1 MMKWSNG
8 IDLRPSVPMLCLGLV
23 LGVGLLC
30 WVWLRGAAQE
40 SRQQHLRRL
49 CALTLFLCF
58 DLVLF
63 GSFTRLS
70 DSGLG
75 CPDWP
80 GCYGFVS
87 PVGAGLDIATAHQT
101 MPQGPVSLSKAW
113 IEMIHRYA
121 AMTVGFLIFI
131 LCVETWR
138 MHLKELKS
146 ALKHESRRVA
156 LWCASASLMWVILQ
170 GAFGAL
176 TVTSKLWPAI
186 VSLHLL
192 GGMGLLA
199 LLVAQWHAY
208 GAWPKASAVQEAQ
221 WVANVHVDP
230 NAIEK
235 IKTVSLGRWLTLGAC
250 VLVVQ
255 LALGAWVS
263 TNYAVLACQTFPLC
277 QESWWPQMDFAQG
290 FELWRPLGLTSAQEP
305 LVFQALTA
313 IHYVHRLTAFLVFG
327 VLGMLSLKLFKSGHT
342 RLGLA
347 LSGLLLL
354 QLLTGLSNVVL
365 GWPMIGA
372 ILHVAG
378 ASGLVITL
386 MWSSLQ
392 FLQDRSAKR
401 FGSMQGRS
409 HEA

>member
-208 GAWPKASAVQEAQ
+208 GAWPKASAVQEAE
-221 WVANVHVDP
+221 WAANVHVDP

>member
-87 PVGAGLDIATAHQT
+87 PVGAGLDIAAAHQT

-208 GAWPKASAVQEAQ
+208 GAWPKASAVQEAE
-221 WVANVHVDP
+221 WAANIHVDP

-401 FGSMQGRS
+401 FGSIKGRS

>member
-8 IDLRPSVPMLCLGLV
+8 FDLRPSVPMLCLGLV

-30 WVWLRGAAQE
+30 WVWLRGAAEE

-87 PVGAGLDIATAHQT
+87 PIGAGLDIAAAHQT
-101 MPQGPVSLSKAW
+101 MPQGPVSLTKAW

-121 AMTVGFLIFI
+121 AMTVGFLILI

-138 MHLKELKS
+138 MHIKELKS
-146 ALKHESRRVA
+146 ALKHESKRVE
-156 LWCASASLMWVILQ
+156 LWCASASLIWVILQ

-192 GGMGLLA
+192 GGMVLLA

-208 GAWPKASAVQEAQ
+208 GAWPKASADQEA
-221 WVANVHVDP
+221 VKTGHVDVDP
-230 NAIEK
+230 NALEN
-235 IKTVSLGRWLTLGAC
+235 IKTFALGPWLTWGAC
-250 VLVVQ
+250 VLVLQ

-263 TNYAVLACQTFPLC
+263 TNYAVLACQTFPMC

-313 IHYVHRLTAFLVFG
+313 IHYVHRLTAYLVFG
-327 VLGMLSLKLFKSGHT
+327 VLGMLSMKLFKSGRI

-386 MWSSLQ
+386 MWSSLHY
-392 FLQDRSAKR
+392 LQDRSAKR
-401 FGSMQGRS
+401 SGSMKDRS
-409 HEA
+409 LEA

>member
-87 PVGAGLDIATAHQT
+87 PVGAGLDIAAAHQT

-208 GAWPKASAVQEAQ
+208 GAWPKASAVQEAE
-221 WVANVHVDP
+221 WAANVHVDP

-327 VLGMLSLKLFKSGHT
+327 VLGMLSMKLFKSGHT

>member
-87 PVGAGLDIATAHQT
+87 PVGAGLDIAAAHQT

-208 GAWPKASAVQEAQ
+208 GAWPKASAVQEAE
-221 WVANVHVDP
+221 WAANVHVDP

-235 IKTVSLGRWLTLGAC
+235 IKTVSLGRWLTLGAS

-327 VLGMLSLKLFKSGHT
+327 VLGMLSMKLFKSGRT

>member
-1 MMKWSNG
+1 
-8 IDLRPSVPMLCLGLV
+8 
-23 LGVGLLC
+23 
-30 WVWLRGAAQE
+30 
-40 SRQQHLRRL
+40 
-49 CALTLFLCF
+49 
-58 DLVLF
+58 
-63 GSFTRLS
+63 
-70 DSGLG
+70 
-75 CPDWP
+75 
-80 GCYGFVS
+80 
-87 PVGAGLDIATAHQT
+87 
-101 MPQGPVSLSKAW
+101 
-113 IEMIHRYA
+113 
-121 AMTVGFLIFI
+121 
-131 LCVETWR
+131 

-327 VLGMLSLKLFKSGHT
+327 VLGMLSLKLFRSGHT
-342 RLGLA
+342 RMGLA

>member
-87 PVGAGLDIATAHQT
+87 PVGAGLDIAAAHQT

-208 GAWPKASAVQEAQ
+208 GAWPKASAVQEAE
-221 WVANVHVDP
+221 WAANVHVDP

-401 FGSMQGRS
+401 FGSIKGRS

>member
-87 PVGAGLDIATAHQT
+87 PVGAGLDIAAAHQT

-208 GAWPKASAVQEAQ
+208 GAWPKASAVQEAE
-221 WVANVHVDP
+221 WAANVHVDP

-327 VLGMLSLKLFKSGHT
+327 VLGMLSMKLFKSGHT
-342 RLGLA
+342 RLGLV

-392 FLQDRSAKR
+392 FLQDRSA
-401 FGSMQGRS
+401 
-409 HEA
+409 

>member
-208 GAWPKASAVQEAQ
+208 GAWPKASAVQEAE
-221 WVANVHVDP
+221 WAANVHVDP

-277 QESWWPQMDFAQG
+277 QESWWPQMNFAQG

>member
-208 GAWPKASAVQEAQ
+208 GAWPKASAVQEAE
-221 WVANVHVDP
+221 WAANIHVDP

>member
-87 PVGAGLDIATAHQT
+87 PVGAGLDIAAAHQT

-208 GAWPKASAVQEAQ
+208 GAWPKASAVQEAE
-221 WVANVHVDP
+221 WAANVHVDP
-230 NAIEK
+230 NAIEI

>member
-87 PVGAGLDIATAHQT
+87 PVGAGLDIAAAHQT

-208 GAWPKASAVQEAQ
+208 GAWPKASAVQEAE
-221 WVANVHVDP
+221 WAANIHVDP

-347 LSGLLLL
+347 MSGLLLL

-401 FGSMQGRS
+401 FGSIKGRS

>member
-1 MMKWSNG
+1 MKWSNG

-208 GAWPKASAVQEAQ
+208 GAWPKASAVQEAE
-221 WVANVHVDP
+221 WAANVHVDP

-277 QESWWPQMDFAQG
+277 QESWWPQMNFAQG

>member
-1 MMKWSNG
+1 MMRWSNG

-87 PVGAGLDIATAHQT
+87 PVGAGLDIAAAHQT

-208 GAWPKASAVQEAQ
+208 GAWPKASAVQEAE
-221 WVANVHVDP
+221 WAANVHVDP

-327 VLGMLSLKLFKSGHT
+327 VLGMLSMKLFKSGHT

>member
-87 PVGAGLDIATAHQT
+87 PVGAGLDIAAAHQT

-208 GAWPKASAVQEAQ
+208 GAWPKASAVQEAE
-221 WVANVHVDP
+221 WAANVHVDP

-327 VLGMLSLKLFKSGHT
+327 VLGMLSMKLFKSGHT
-342 RLGLA
+342 RLGLV

-392 FLQDRSAKR
+392 FLQDLSAKR

>member
-87 PVGAGLDIATAHQT
+87 PVGAGLDIAAAHQT

-176 TVTSKLWPAI
+176 SVSIKLCPAI

-208 GAWPKASAVQEAQ
+208 GAWPKASAVQEAE
-221 WVANVHVDP
+221 WAANVHVDP

-401 FGSMQGRS
+401 FGSMKGRS

>member
-87 PVGAGLDIATAHQT
+87 PVGAGLDIAAAHQT

-208 GAWPKASAVQEAQ
+208 GAWPKASAVQEAE
-221 WVANVHVDP
+221 WAANVHVDP

-277 QESWWPQMDFAQG
+277 QESWWPQMNFAQG

-327 VLGMLSLKLFKSGHT
+327 VLGMLSLKLFRSGHT
-342 RLGLA
+342 RMGLA

>member
-87 PVGAGLDIATAHQT
+87 PVGAGLDIAAAHQT

-208 GAWPKASAVQEAQ
+208 GAWPKASAVQEAE
-221 WVANVHVDP
+221 WAANVHVDP

-327 VLGMLSLKLFKSGHT
+327 VLGMLSMKLFKSGHT

-392 FLQDRSAKR
+392 FLQDLSAKR

>member
-87 PVGAGLDIATAHQT
+87 PVGAGLDIAAAHQT

-208 GAWPKASAVQEAQ
+208 GAWPKASAVQEAE
-221 WVANVHVDP
+221 WAANVHVDP

>member
-87 PVGAGLDIATAHQT
+87 PVGAGLDIAAAHQT

-208 GAWPKASAVQEAQ
+208 GAWPKASAVQEAE
-221 WVANVHVDP
+221 WAANIHVDP